1 MLFREAFKTVTTYN
15 GLFQESDIA
24 KRKPHED
31 VIIMSEHVDVYL
43 EIINQRV
50 HSCYAVGK

>member
-1 MLFREAFKTVTTYN
+1 
-15 GLFQESDIA
+15 
-24 KRKPHED
+24 
-31 VIIMSEHVDVYL
+31 MSEHVDVYL